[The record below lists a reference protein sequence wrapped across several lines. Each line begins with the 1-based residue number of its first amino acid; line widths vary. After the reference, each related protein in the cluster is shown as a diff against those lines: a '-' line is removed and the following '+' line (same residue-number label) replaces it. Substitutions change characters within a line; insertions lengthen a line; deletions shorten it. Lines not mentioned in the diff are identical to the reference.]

1 MRQKILVKG
10 PVLTQSGY
18 GEQAR
23 FAVRALRAYED
34 QFDIYIVPTTWGQ
47 TGWITKDTEEKRW
60 LDFIINKTNHALQ
73 NRVQFDVS
81 LQITIPNEWDRLAP
95 VNIGYTAGIESD
107 KIDPV
112 WIEKSKI
119 MDKIIVVS
127 NHAKHGF
134 DKTVWRGADQNG
146 NEIVLKNEVPVET
159 VNYSVRK
166 WEPADIGLNID
177 TKFNFL
183 AMAQW
188 GPRKNLIN
196 TVNWFLEECYDKEVG
211 LVLKTSVRKN
221 NVADRIETEKR
232 IKSLLDKH
240 PDRKCKV
247 YLLHGDLTE
256 EELAAVYTHPKIKC
270 LVTLTHGE
278 GFGLPIFEAACHGLP
293 IIAPD
298 WSGQCDFLYMPVKT
312 GGVVRNKAMFSKVSY
327 TIAPIQDFAKWEGVL
342 HPHSNWC
349 YPEPASYKKQL
360 REMIT
365 NHKKH
370 KKTALKLQ
378 SYILEEFS
386 SDNQYEKFSK
396 AILDVIGGVEEQNVV
411 KVFA

>member
-1 MRQKILVKG
+1 MRTKILVKG

-23 FAVRALRAYED
+23 FAVRSLRAHED

-73 NRVQFDVS
+73 NRVPFDVS
-81 LQITIPNEWDRLAP
+81 LQITIPNEWERLAP
-95 VNIGYTAGIESD
+95 INIGYTAGIESD
-107 KIDPV
+107 KIDPTWV
-112 WIEKSKI
+112 EKSKI

-127 NHAKHGF
+127 NHAKYGF
-134 DKTVWRGADQNG
+134 DNTVWRGADQNG
-146 NEIVLKNEVPVET
+146 NEVVLKNEVPVET
-159 VNYSVRK
+159 VNYCARK
-166 WEPADIGLNID
+166 WDPADIELDID

-183 AMAQW
+183 AIAQW
-188 GPRKNLIN
+188 GPRKNLVN
-196 TVNWFLEECYDKEVG
+196 TVKWFLEECYDKEVG
-211 LVLKTSVRKN
+211 LVLKTSIRKN
-221 NVADRIETEKR
+221 NVADRVETERR
-232 IKSLLDKH
+232 IKTLLDKH

-293 IIAPD
+293 VIAPD
-298 WSGQCDFLYMPVKT
+298 WGGQCDFLHMPVK
-312 GGVVRNKAMFSKVSY
+312 VRGKTKTKAMFSKVDY
-327 TIAPIQDFAKWEGVL
+327 TIAPIQDFAKWDGVL
-342 HPHSNWC
+342 HPQSNWC
-349 YPEPASYKKQL
+349 YPDPGSYKKQL
-360 REMIT
+360 REVI
-365 NHKKH
+365 NNYKKH
-370 KKTALKLQ
+370 KRAASKLRD
-378 SYILEEFS
+378 YILEHFS
-386 SDNQYEKFSK
+386 ADKQYEKFSN
-396 AILDVIGGVEEQNVV
+396 AILTNCEEQQNVV